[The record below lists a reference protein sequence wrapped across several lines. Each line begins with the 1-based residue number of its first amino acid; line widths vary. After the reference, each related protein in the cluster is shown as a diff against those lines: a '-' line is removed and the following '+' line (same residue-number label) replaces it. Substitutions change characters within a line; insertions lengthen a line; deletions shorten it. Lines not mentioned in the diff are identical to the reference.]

1 MLKGSGK
8 KFEIVRNSRQ
18 RMFEIAR
25 VDCID
30 GELNAD
36 FYEKRVINVFEKLG
50 CNIIPRRI

>member
-8 KFEIVRNSRQ
+8 KFEIVRISRQ